1 MTAAPS
7 TVTPKLAA
15 IRAYQS
21 AGFALIPLCSHVTPH
36 EHQGKACSQKNM
48 GKVPP
53 RFDWQK
59 TTVDAYTDVRLN
71 EGNWGV
77 VIPETIVVVDV
88 DPRNFKPG
96 DSPLA
101 RLSKLCGGLS
111 SYTVNTGGGG
121 LHIYFRV
128 PAGLSFVNQLKEYP
142 GIEFKSRG
150 KQVVGPGSI
159 HAISGKEYVA
169 ASGNVQELAEL
180 PAALLVLISKKE
192 EAADDG
198 LAELT
203 NGPAAYDD
211 SDSAKIRY
219 REYLEK
225 LAPLS
230 VEGQGGDLNAFAV
243 AARGRDIG
251 LSPAVTLDLLLAH
264 WNERCSPPWG
274 LDELKGKVRNSYSY
288 AKGRVGADSPA
299 ADFSVV
305 DEIKKELPKPVEEE
319 LRWQHDANG
328 IPRKTFLNLLNY
340 LRAKDGGLYKIF
352 GYNELSS
359 RVEFVSPA
367 PWHKG
372 KLPRWPV
379 FGGTDIKMLKGYLS
393 TRHKFEVSVQ
403 AIEEAV
409 TYVAYHE
416 RFHPVKEYLNGLV
429 WDGEKRLDAWLSSY
443 LGVEDSPYSRAVG
456 RKVLCAAVMRAFSPG
471 IKFDHVLVLEGR
483 QDLGKST
490 VVEILGGPYASDAP
504 VDPHS
509 RDTVDSMQGRWIIE
523 IAEMEVLRKTDED
536 ALKAFITRRTDRC
549 RLAYGLTTVDFP
561 RQSIFIATKNPRA
574 DGAYLK
580 DDTGNRRWWPVACGS
595 QQVDFKGLRDARDQI
610 FAEAVNVCRTAPG
623 EKLYMDTLELKE
635 EAARVVDARHAE
647 HEWTEA
653 VARWISE
660 TDRKPETRRAYLT
673 TRDVFLD
680 GMNGQDVRFDKRA
693 QNALAGIL
701 RNLGWVYAFR
711 RIDKRFVRV
720 WIRRADSA
728 IDNLVDEL

>member
-1 MTAAPS
+1 
-7 TVTPKLAA
+7 
-15 IRAYQS
+15 
-21 AGFALIPLCSHVTPH
+21 
-36 EHQGKACSQKNM
+36 M

-59 TTVDAYTDVRLN
+59 TAPGTYSEKDLAA
-71 EGNWGV
+71 GNWGV
-77 VIPETIVVVDV
+77 VIPETVVVVDV
-88 DPRNFKPG
+88 DPRNFTPG

-101 RLSKLCGGLS
+101 RLSKVAGGLS

-121 LHIYFRV
+121 LHIMFRV
-128 PAGLSFVNQLKEYP
+128 PAGLSFVNQLKEFP

-159 HAISGKEYVA
+159 HAISGKEYAVA
-169 ASGNVQELAEL
+169 AGDISTLSQL
-180 PAALLVLISKKE
+180 PSALLALISKPAEPAK
-192 EAADDG
+192 DDG
-198 LAELT
+198 ALDELV
-203 NGPAAYDD
+203 NGVAAYDD
-211 SDSAKIRY
+211 GEGAKSRY
-219 REYLEK
+219 RDYLEK

-230 VEGQGGDLNAFAV
+230 VEGQGGDQNAFAV
-243 AARGRDIG
+243 ACRGRDFG
-251 LSPAVTLDLLLAH
+251 LSPAATLDLLLAH
-264 WNERCSPPWG
+264 WNARCSPPW
-274 LDELKGKVRNSYSY
+274 DAAELRDKVRHAYRY
-288 AKGRVGADSPA
+288 AKGRVGADNPA
-299 ADFSVV
+299 SDFSVI
-305 DEIKKELPKPVEEE
+305 DEITKELPKPVEEE
-319 LRWQHDANG
+319 LRWQNDANG
-328 IPRKTFLNLLNY
+328 IPRKTFLNLLNF

-352 GYNELSS
+352 GFNELSS

-379 FGGTDIKMLKGYLS
+379 FGGTDMKMLKGHLS
-393 TRHKFEVSVQ
+393 TRFKFEASVQ

-416 RFHPVKEYLNGLV
+416 RFHPVKEYLNRLV
-429 WDGEKRLDAWLSSY
+429 WDQTPRLDTWLSDF

-456 RKVLCAAVMRAFSPG
+456 RKVICAAVMRAFSPG

-490 VVEILGGPYASDAP
+490 VVEILGGEWASDAP

-509 RDTVDSMQGRWIIE
+509 RDTVDALQGRWIVE

-580 DDTGNRRWWPVACGS
+580 DDTGNRRWWPVACG
-595 QQVDFKGLRDARDQI
+595 QAQVDFKGLAKARDQI
-610 FAEAVNVCRTAPG
+610 FAEAVMRCRTAPG
-623 EKLYMDTLELKE
+623 EKLYMDTPELKE
-635 EAARVVDARHAE
+635 AASIVVNARHAE
-647 HEWTEA
+647 HEWTER
-653 VARWISE
+653 VASWIAE
-660 TDRKPETRRAYLT
+660 CDKKPETRREHLT
-673 TRDVFLD
+673 VRDVFID
-680 GMNGQDVRFDKRA
+680 AMNGQDARLDRRA
-693 QNALAGIL
+693 TLALASIL
-701 RNLGWVYAFR
+701 RNIGWVQGFR
-711 RIDKRFVRV
+711 RVDHRFQRV